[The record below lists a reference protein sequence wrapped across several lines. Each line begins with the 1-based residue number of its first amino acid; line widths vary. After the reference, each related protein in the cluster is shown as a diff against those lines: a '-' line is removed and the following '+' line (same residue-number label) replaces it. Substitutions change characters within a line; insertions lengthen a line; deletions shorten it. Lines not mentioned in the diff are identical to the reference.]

1 MEGAESMS
9 MTPVGSLK
17 TKAVAVAAL
26 EAIRERILRGELA
39 EGAQIRQ
46 EAVAAE
52 FGISAIPVREALRH
66 LEAEGLVTFQTNR
79 GAVVSSLSLDE
90 IEEVYDIRALL
101 EPDML
106 RRSIP
111 LLSGD
116 HLQAAR
122 GYLEKYDA
130 ALLDGELGGWNEWH
144 WKFHST
150 LYQPGNRPVSIGIVR
165 NLNYKTDRY
174 ARMRMSLTGWQQAPE
189 EGHAAI
195 LDRCAQ
201 KDIELACV
209 LLRRHI
215 THSGVALVDFLRGQN
230 HK

>member
-1 MEGAESMS
+1 M

-46 EAVAAE
+46 EVVAAE

-111 LLSGD
+111 LLSAGN
-116 HLQAAR
+116 LGAAR
-122 GYLEKYDA
+122 SYLEKYDA
-130 ALLDGELGGWNEWH
+130 ALLEGGLGAWNEWH
-144 WKFHST
+144 WKLHST

-195 LDRCAQ
+195 LERCAH
-201 KDIELACV
+201 KDVEGACE

-215 THSGVALVDFLRGQN
+215 THSGVALVDFLRVQN

>member
-1 MEGAESMS
+1 MEVTSVRRQK
-9 MTPVGSLK
+9 PLK
-17 TKAVAVAAL
+17 INAASVIAL
-26 EAIRERILRGELA
+26 EAIRDRILRGELA

-46 EAVAAE
+46 EAVATE
-52 FGISAIPVREALRH
+52 FGVSATPIREALRH
-66 LEAEGLVTFQTNR
+66 LEAEGLVKFQTNR

-106 RRSIP
+106 RRAIP
-111 LLSGD
+111 LLIPD
-116 HLQAAR
+116 HVTVAR
-122 GYLEKYDA
+122 GYLIKYDA
-130 ALLDGELGGWNEWH
+130 ALLDDELGDWNEWH

-174 ARMRMSLTGWQQAPE
+174 ARMRMSLTAWHQAPE
-189 EGHAAI
+189 EDHAAI
-195 LDRCAQ
+195 LDRCVH
-201 KDIELACV
+201 KDIEGACDLLA
-209 LLRRHI
+209 RHI
-215 THSGVALVDFLRGQN
+215 THSGEALVDFLRGQN